1 MTFLCLLGAD
11 TGARGSTRSV
21 SSPTAAPGPGC
32 LLRHSHGPFEGPGFN
47 PGVLAARVSLELA
60 QPGHNP
66 GVTGWAGRLLCPPQP
81 EHSTASPCQNSPGSS
96 VGGGSRGPK
105 GRRGTVTNEDGTGGI
120 SLSRLAPVKAM
131 AGHSVEE
138 AGNREQIQSGG
149 ITRARIGPGVRP
161 ETELQS
167 FTPRLHPQ
175 PRGLPDTARRGF
187 RGSSLAPRPSH
198 PRGREDGPGR
208 HPSVHPAVIPPH
220 PGSVRRLLQN
230 HGHLLWPHFA
240 VTKYTKFISSG
251 RGSLGQSPAPSTAR
265 DSFGS
270 KATGTANLLCSLN
283 ICECF
288 AGKISLCLLL

>member
-47 PGVLAARVSLELA
+47 PGVLAARVSLEPA

-131 AGHSVEE
+131 AGRSAEE
-138 AGNREQIQSGG
+138 AGNREQGTDPERRHHQGPDQS
-149 ITRARIGPGVRP
+149 RGVAGDR
-161 ETELQS
+161 TAK
-167 FTPRLHPQ
+167 LH
-175 PRGLPDTARRGF
+175 T
-187 RGSSLAPRPSH
+187 SSA
-198 PRGREDGPGR
+198 
-208 HPSVHPAVIPPH
+208 
-220 PGSVRRLLQN
+220 
-230 HGHLLWPHFA
+230 
-240 VTKYTKFISSG
+240 
-251 RGSLGQSPAPSTAR
+251 SPAPGIARHCPQGIPRLLSRSAAIPPPRPGGWAGTSPLGPSRRHPTAPRKHPGAPTEPRTPSVAPLCCYKIHQVHFLWQRLPGAEPSAQHGQGQLWLQGHR
-265 DSFGS
+265 D
-270 KATGTANLLCSLN
+270 
-283 ICECF
+283 CE
-288 AGKISLCLLL
+288 SPL